1 MKSAHFHSN
10 IGQGLNDMASCPP
23 IHMMRVSKV
32 FLSFSSFFLL
42 FCFIGEFYYPGRS
55 RDTCDIIGRANH
67 DTTGN
72 DIGVTECFTH
82 WENEKI
88 FQRLTSYWQLGCNI

>member
-1 MKSAHFHSN
+1 MKSAHFHSH

-42 FCFIGEFYYPGRS
+42 SLFFFVLLANSIIPADHGIHVTLLGEQIMIPPE
-55 RDTCDIIGRANH
+55 TIL
-67 DTTGN
+67 
-72 DIGVTECFTH
+72 E
-82 WENEKI
+82 
-88 FQRLTSYWQLGCNI
+88 